1 MDGNLIGGD
10 GIGVE
15 VDGPLL
21 VVTIDREERRNALD
35 PAASHALGRIFD
47 ELDRRSDLR
56 VAILTGTGDVAFC
69 AGGDLKAA
77 PVEGDPMPS
86 TGFGGMTHRVGRTKP
101 VIAAVNGSAMGG
113 GFEIALACDVI
124 VAVEHATF
132 ALPEPRVG
140 LAAMS
145 GGIPRL
151 IRAVGEKRALGMVLT
166 AGRVDAARGY
176 EMGFVN
182 EVVATG
188 EAVAA
193 ARRWADEMLACS
205 PASIR
210 ASLTVAELADGRR
223 VEDVLAATWNDGRP
237 GYPGLNDGP
246 DAAEGRRAFAARR
259 PPRWADPA

>member
-1 MDGNLIGGD
+1 VDADLTGGA
-10 GIGVE
+10 GIRVDT
-15 VDGPLL
+15 DGPLL
-21 VVTIDREERRNALD
+21 VVTIDRQSRRNALD
-35 PAASHALGRIFD
+35 PAASHALGRIID
-47 ELDRRSDLR
+47 EYERRANLR
-56 VAILTGTGDVAFC
+56 VAILTGAGDTAFC

-77 PVEGDPMPS
+77 PIAGDPMPS

-101 VIAAVNGSAMGG
+101 VIAAVNGLAMGG

-124 VAVEHATF
+124 VAVAHATF

-166 AGRVDAARGY
+166 GGRVDAARGY

-182 EVVATG
+182 EV
-188 EAVAA
+188 AA
-193 ARRWADEMLACS
+193 ADDLMPSARRWADEILACS
-205 PASIR
+205 PASVD
-210 ASLTVAELADGRR
+210 ACLTVAHLSDGRS
-223 VEDVLAATWNDGRP
+223 VEEVLAATWNDGRP
-237 GYPGLNDGP
+237 GFPWLNDGP
-246 DAAEGRRAFAARR
+246 DAAEGRRAFTERR